1 MYLWHMYIMYI
12 IIIIYRVC
20 ELAEIRQLYLGIL
33 KREIERERD
42 IHTYKYIY
50 IWESVHI
57 ATFLFQ
63 STTYYRFFEQLILL
77 PVAEGGQTTSR
88 PQLILGW
95 IRAKSLGETWS
106 NLASWVQTQSL
117 RHVEQLLSHVWA
129 IPTFQAVFL
138 FVTLPNHTTV
148 VTMAARYWLYKRDL
162 AKAREHF
169 YQVSM
174 MLTFCRSA
182 DRSGWGV
189 QWDCEKWWKMDIWWE

>member
-1 MYLWHMYIMYI
+1 MRIGAYCHFLVSEHHILPILRTVDPIASCWGGVKPLADHNSFWVGFGPSLWAKLDQTW
-12 IIIIYRVC
+12 RVV
-20 ELAEIRQLYLGIL
+20 G
-33 KREIERERD
+33 
-42 IHTYKYIY
+42 H
-50 IWESVHI
+50 
-57 ATFLFQ
+57 
-63 STTYYRFFEQLILL
+63 
-77 PVAEGGQTTSR
+77 
-88 PQLILGW
+88 
-95 IRAKSLGETWS
+95 ETI
-106 NLASWVQTQSL
+106 SWVQTQSL

-148 VTMAARYWLYKRDL
+148 VNVAARYWLYKRDL